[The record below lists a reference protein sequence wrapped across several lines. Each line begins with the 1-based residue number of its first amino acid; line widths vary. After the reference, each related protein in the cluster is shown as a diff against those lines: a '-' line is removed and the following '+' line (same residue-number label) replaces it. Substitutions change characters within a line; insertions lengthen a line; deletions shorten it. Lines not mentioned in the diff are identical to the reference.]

1 MIPLVAGV
9 VLFWMGSLLV
19 REFLRASPAAVARRM
34 KQGGGAV
41 LVVFAL
47 LMLVRGQVGLALGF
61 GGLGFWLMTG
71 RRASVWGAAR
81 AVRGA
86 PRPGRTKRG
95 RVSRVRSATIE
106 MELDHVSG
114 VMSGIVLAGPFE
126 GAPLAQLDRDSLASL
141 HDFCLSADVE
151 GARLL
156 EAYFDRRFP
165 GWRGAS
171 QDKADAGRGG
181 ANAGAGPGAR
191 RGMRSGAMSEDE
203 AYQLLGLAKGASRE
217 EVARAHRSVMKKAH
231 PDHGGSTDL
240 AARVNEAK
248 DVLMRRHQ

>member
-1 MIPLVAGV
+1 MPLIPLLAGV
-9 VLFWMGSLLV
+9 ILFWIGSMLL
-19 REFLRASPAAVARRM
+19 REFLQATPAVVARRM
-34 KQGGGAV
+34 KQGAGTV

-47 LMLVRGQVGLALGF
+47 LLLIKGQVGTALGF
-61 GGLGFWLMTG
+61 GALGFWLVTG
-71 RRASVWGAAR
+71 RRASLMGAAR
-81 AVRGA
+81 RWRG
-86 PRPGRTKRG
+86 GRGPATGRG

-106 MELDHVSG
+106 MELDHSSG
-114 VMSGIVLAGPFE
+114 AMSGIVLAGPFE
-126 GAPLAQLDRDSLASL
+126 GAPLAQLDRDSLGAL
-141 HDFCLSADVE
+141 YDFCQAADGE

-165 GWRGAS
+165 GWRAAA
-171 QDKADAGRGG
+171 QDKHHPGG
-181 ANAGAGPGAR
+181 AGPGPGAR
-191 RGMRSGAMSEDE
+191 RGPRSGAMSEDE

-217 EVARAHRSVMKKAH
+217 EVARAHRSVMKTAH

>member
-9 VLFWMGSLLV
+9 VLFWIGSMMV
-19 REFLRASPAAVARRM
+19 REFLRATPAVVARRM
-34 KQGGGAV
+34 KQGGGTV
-41 LVVFAL
+41 LVVVAL
-47 LMLVRGQVGLALGF
+47 LLLVRGQIGLALGF
-61 GGLGFWLMTG
+61 GGLGFWAMTG
-71 RRASVWGAAR
+71 RRASLWGAAR

-86 PRPGRTKRG
+86 RPGVGRKG

-114 VMSGIVLAGPFE
+114 VMNGTVLAGPLE
-126 GAPLAQLDRDSLASL
+126 GAPLAQLDRDSLSSL

-156 EAYFDRRFP
+156 EAYFDRRFA
-165 GWRGAS
+165 GWREAA
-171 QDKADAGRGG
+171 QDQGDPGRRGP
-181 ANAGAGPGAR
+181 GPGAR
-191 RGMRSGAMSEDE
+191 RGMRAGAMSEDE
-203 AYQLLGLAKGASRE
+203 ACQLLGLAKGASRE
-217 EVARAHRSVMKKAH
+217 EVARAHRSVMKTAH

>member
-1 MIPLVAGV
+1 MVPLVAGV
-9 VLFWMGSLLV
+9 VLFWIGSMMV
-19 REFLRASPAAVARRM
+19 REFMRASPALVARRM

-41 LVVFAL
+41 LIVFAL
-47 LMLVRGQVGLALGF
+47 LLLVRGQIGLALGF
-61 GGLGFWLMTG
+61 GGLGSWLMTG
-71 RRASVWGAAR
+71 RRASVWDAAR
-81 AVRGA
+81 AMRGA
-86 PRPGRTKRG
+86 RPGGRRKG

-106 MELDHVSG
+106 MELDHVTG
-114 VMSGIVLAGPFE
+114 TMGGTALAGPFE
-126 GAPLAQLDRDSLASL
+126 GASLAQLDRDSLSSL

-165 GWRGAS
+165 GWRAAT
-171 QDKADAGRGG
+171 QDKADPGRG
-181 ANAGAGPGAR
+181 GAGPGAP

-203 AYQLLGLAKGASRE
+203 AYQLLGLAKGASRD
-217 EVARAHRSVMKKAH
+217 EVARAHRSVMKTAH